1 MSRILDALKQVE
13 ARANDTVQSAES
25 QAAAADGKAVAAAQ
39 ACSTEATQRLEATAD
54 QIASALAEA
63 HAVESSQP
71 RAESLPAAIA
81 APVPGA
87 PAGFMG
93 RRLSDRAAGGDW
105 LADIAGCDLRPG
117 SRLGSQYRRLR
128 DRILS
133 QLPRGG
139 SAAILVASADRD
151 TGTTTTTIHLASVLA
166 EVSSG
171 DVLVIDAD
179 GRHGDLA
186 RRLGIDAAYGLADVL
201 AGRVGW
207 QEAVVRIPPGCVQV
221 LASCSKRVIA
231 APDLATRLNAFVADL
246 KRRYRAVIID
256 GGIASSAEATA
267 WPAVCDAVYL
277 CLELEETS
285 TRGTAE
291 AVSQLRRAG
300 GRVLGCIATRDG
312 AAS

>member
-1 MSRILDALKQVE
+1 MLDALKQVE
-13 ARANDTVQSAES
+13 ARAPESAQGAE
-25 QAAAADGKAVAAAQ
+25 ARAVARASAASTSSWVSN
-39 ACSTEATQRLEATAD
+39 STESAARIEATAE

-63 HAVESSQP
+63 QAADGGCPKPGEATPEAPS
-71 RAESLPAAIA
+71 AALPA
-81 APVPGA
+81 PLV
-87 PAGFMG
+87 G
-93 RRLSDRAAGGDW
+93 RRFSDRAAGGDW
-105 LADIAGCDLRPG
+105 LAEIAGSDLRPG

-133 QLPRGG
+133 QLPRAG
-139 SAAILVASADRD
+139 SAALLVVSADRD

-201 AGRVGW
+201 AGRVAW
-207 QEAVVRIPPGCVQV
+207 QGAVVRIPPGCVQV
-221 LASCSKRVIA
+221 LASCSKRVVA
-231 APDLATRLNAFVADL
+231 TDDLATRLATLVADL
-246 KRRYRAVIID
+246 KRRYRMVIVD

-267 WPAVCDAVYL
+267 WPSVCDGVYL

-285 TRGTAE
+285 TSGTNE
-291 AVSQLRRAG
+291 AISRLRRAG
-300 GRVLGCIATRDG
+300 GRILGCIATRAG
-312 AAS
+312 QAN